1 MPKFERHSIVW
12 KECGANSRYAERFF
26 VPGFEG
32 YLPFFIFGEE
42 LEKFENKKSVEL
54 KEDHLLKGILYGL
67 HEFDNSPKP
76 WHQSKDR
83 ETLLYLLDILGNGFN
98 FESPED
104 MILNVAARIRED
116 NGNSVSRIVLEVGK
130 NLMPESS
137 KIKCDL
143 IFDLWAVTSER
154 DGNTEFLKVI
164 NSLIDL
170 IDLNDINK
178 EAKEHVCYYGLCALV
193 LLQDDQGVSN
203 YLPKYIYPNV
213 EMSKLKNNIKDLLE
227 NPEGFTAAELKID

>member
-42 LEKFENKKSVEL
+42 LEKFENKESVEL

-67 HEFDNSPKP
+67 NEFDNSPKP

-143 IFDLWAVTSER
+143 IFDLWAVISER
-154 DGNTEFLKVI
+154 DENTEFLK
-164 NSLIDL
+164 NHQRLIDFLRKL
-170 IDLNDINK
+170 I
-178 EAKEHVCYYGLCALV
+178 H
-193 LLQDDQGVSN
+193 
-203 YLPKYIYPNV
+203 
-213 EMSKLKNNIKDLLE
+213 
-227 NPEGFTAAELKID
+227 

>member
-1 MPKFERHSIVW
+1 
-12 KECGANSRYAERFF
+12 
-26 VPGFEG
+26 
-32 YLPFFIFGEE
+32 
-42 LEKFENKKSVEL
+42 
-54 KEDHLLKGILYGL
+54 
-67 HEFDNSPKP
+67 
-76 WHQSKDR
+76 
-83 ETLLYLLDILGNGFN
+83 
-98 FESPED
+98 

-143 IFDLWAVTSER
+143 IFDLWAVISER
-154 DGNTEFLKVI
+154 DENTEFLKEI
-164 NSLIDL
+164 NSLIGL

-193 LLQDDQGVSN
+193 LLQDDQSIAN

-213 EMSKLKNNIKDLLE
+213 EKSKLKNNIKDLLE
-227 NPEGFTAAELKID
+227 KPDGFTAAELKID